1 MGENPKGQKYLIGG
15 IEKTVES
22 FEATL
27 LPKVPHIFKE
37 LFEEDILEEE
47 VIFEWAK
54 KVSKKNVS
62 KEMAQKIHEKV
73 APFIKWLKE
82 AEEESDESSDDGVEI
97 QFDDRAKISK
107 LKETSTE
114 PEKKEVSPDAS

>member
-1 MGENPKGQKYLIGG
+1 MGGQKYLIGG
-15 IEKTVES
+15 IEKTVETY
-22 FEATL
+22 ETAL
-27 LPKVPHIFKE
+27 LPKVAHIFKE

-47 VIFEWAK
+47 VILEWSK

-82 AEEESDESSDDGVEI
+82 A
-97 QFDDRAKISK
+97 
-107 LKETSTE
+107 STE
-114 PEKKEVSPDAS
+114 PEKKEVSPDASEKKDESADDDDDDID